1 MTEVTK
7 MVLYRLRNGFVA
19 GFLSI
24 LVASPTFTLLGQG
37 EIDLTTLQK
46 LFFASLAGGISGL
59 VLAAYKYSKE
69 TWGFKI

>member
-1 MTEVTK
+1 MSEVTK

-24 LVASPTFTLLGQG
+24 LIASPTFTLLGQG
-37 EIDLTTLQK
+37 EIDLPLLQK

-59 VLAAYKYSKE
+59 ILAAYKYAKE
-69 TWGFKI
+69 TWGLQI